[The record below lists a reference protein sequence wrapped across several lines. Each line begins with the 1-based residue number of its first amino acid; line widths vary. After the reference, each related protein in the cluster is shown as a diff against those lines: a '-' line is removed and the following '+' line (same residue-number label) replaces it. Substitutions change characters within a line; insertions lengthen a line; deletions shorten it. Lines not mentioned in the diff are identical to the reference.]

1 LNLKVLVLAPF
12 YRAFIKG
19 LVEPVSELVASEN
32 VIILHN
38 KLSEIS
44 NNRLI
49 KHLPIRYFDWVGQ
62 FTKDKLLNLKDKPPN
77 VHVHLLSTFY
87 FVPDGRNRKLGD
99 TLFDEIDRLIQK
111 QKIKFDII
119 HAHHTWPRGY
129 AAIKLGEKYNVP
141 TVITI
146 HENQELFLKEFSSRS
161 EKYKVVWENA
171 DALIRVNPRDI
182 TSLKKFNQNTYYIP
196 NGFNPKKFYTMEGKK
211 AREILEL
218 SRNKKVLFSLGD
230 LVERKGFHYL
240 VDAIAEI
247 VKARVDVLCIIGGS
261 GPMSKK
267 LKKRIN
273 KLNLQEYVK
282 LVGFIPDKEL
292 TYWMN
297 AADIFV
303 LPSLS
308 EGNPTV
314 MFESLG
320 VGLPFV
326 GTKVGGVPEII
337 TSDEYGLLVEPAN
350 PEDLAE
356 KILIALEK
364 EWNREK
370 IIEYAEQFTWENIAK
385 RTINVYKEVL
395 QN

>member
-1 LNLKVLVLAPF
+1 LDLKVLVLAPF
-12 YRAFIKG
+12 YRAFVKG

-32 VIILHN
+32 VIIHHN
-38 KLSEIS
+38 QLSEIS
-44 NNRLI
+44 NTRLI
-49 KHLPIRYFDWVGQ
+49 KHLPIRYLNWVGQ
-62 FTKDKLLNLKDKPPN
+62 FTKDKLLNVKDKPSN
-77 VHVHLLSTFY
+77 VHVHLLSVFY

-99 TLFDEIDRLIQK
+99 TLFDEIDKLIQK
-111 QKIKFDII
+111 QRIKFDII

-129 AAIKLGEKYNVP
+129 AAIKLGEKYNIP
-141 TVITI
+141 TVVTI
-146 HENQELFLKEFSSRS
+146 HENQELFLKEYSSHS
-161 EKYKVVWENA
+161 KIYKFVWENA

-182 TSLKKFNQNTYYIP
+182 TLLKKFNQNTHYIP
-196 NGFNPKKFYTMEGKK
+196 NGFSPKKFYTIGRKK
-211 AREILEL
+211 ARGILEFP
-218 SRNKKVLFSLGD
+218 RNKKVLFSLGD
-230 LVERKGFHYL
+230 LIERKGFHYL
-240 VDAIAEI
+240 ADAIAEI
-247 VKARVDVLCIIGGS
+247 VKARMDVLCIIGGS
-261 GPMSKK
+261 GPMRKK

-282 LVGFIPDKEL
+282 LVGFIPDKDL

-297 AADIFV
+297 AADVFV

-314 MFESLG
+314 MFEALG

-337 TSDEYGLLVEPAN
+337 TSEDYGLLVEPAN

-364 EWNREK
+364 EWDRGK
-370 IIEYAEQFTWENIAK
+370 IKKYAEQFTWENIAK
-385 RTINVYKEVL
+385 RTVKVYEEIK
-395 QN
+395 QQ